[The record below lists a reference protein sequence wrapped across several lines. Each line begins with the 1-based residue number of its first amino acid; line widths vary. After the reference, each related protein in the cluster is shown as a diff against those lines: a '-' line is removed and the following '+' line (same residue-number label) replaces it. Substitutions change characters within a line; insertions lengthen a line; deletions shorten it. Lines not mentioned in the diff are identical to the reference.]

1 MSPALKNKV
10 AIITGAGRGLGKAFA
25 LRYAQEGATLLLADI
40 NLKNAEQV
48 AKEIKTKGGKAEA
61 VLTNV
66 SDEESTVKMAEKAMQ
81 IYGRVDILLN
91 NAGIWQG
98 VEAVPWDTWKVE
110 DWNRILSVN
119 LIGVWLCCKS
129 VAPYMVKAGS
139 GKIVN
144 IASVVPKVPAARF
157 FLPYAC
163 SKGAVY
169 TLTHALARSLG
180 PSGINV
186 NAIAPG
192 LTATEASL
200 SKANIDE
207 IYKGAL
213 SEASIAR
220 REQPEDLLGTAVFLA
235 SAESEFIT
243 GQIIYIDG
251 GTVMF

>member
-1 MSPALKNKV
+1 MSSALKDRV
-10 AIITGAGRGLGKAFA
+10 AIITGGGRGLGKAFA
-25 LRYAQEGATLLLADI
+25 LRYAQEGARLLLADI
-40 NLKNAEQV
+40 NLQTAEET
-48 AKEIKTKGGKAEA
+48 ADEIKSKGGEA
-61 VLTNV
+61 AVVKTDV
-66 SDEESTVKMAEKAMQ
+66 SDEKSTDEMAEKAVQ
-81 IYGRVDILLN
+81 LYGRVDILLN

-119 LIGVWLCCKS
+119 LIGMWLCCKS
-129 VAPYMVKAGS
+129 VVPHMVKAGG

-144 IASVVPKVPAARF
+144 IASVVAKVPAAQF

-186 NAIAPG
+186 NGIAPG
-192 LTATEASL
+192 LVSTEASL
-200 SKANIDE
+200 SKNNIDN
-207 IYKGAL
+207 IYDGAL

-235 SAESEFIT
+235 SAESN
-243 GQIIYIDG
+243 
-251 GTVMF
+251 